1 MTKCLAELKRRP
13 RKVED
18 PDAQEHQFHS
28 LSSLATLCRKQAN
41 DLVLHTNLKLLRLLI
56 CQQQITSFEDN
67 VELKRLSQSDE
78 GSQADS
84 NNFLQI
90 VAKGNQS
97 SPGLVTTW
105 APPPP
110 PPPLQTL
117 STPHTVKSTYSRSN
131 MTKVGGESP
140 GGALVTKNR
149 GRGVVEEEGD
159 GGGGDYGA
167 GFDLIQG

>member
-1 MTKCLAELKRRP
+1 M
-13 RKVED
+13 
-18 PDAQEHQFHS
+18 
-28 LSSLATLCRKQAN
+28 
-41 DLVLHTNLKLLRLLI
+41 LHTNLKLLRLLI

-67 VELKRLSQSDE
+67 VELKRSSQSDE

-90 VAKGNQS
+90 VAKRKPVQS
-97 SPGLVTTW
+97 WSGYHM
-105 APPPP
+105 PPPHHHQHHLP
-110 PPPLQTL
+110 T
-117 STPHTVKSTYSRSN
+117 STTADALYTSHSEINIQQVPYDQ
-131 MTKVGGESP
+131 GWEP

-149 GRGVVEEEGD
+149 GREVVEEEGD

>member
-18 PDAQEHQFHS
+18 PDAQEPEFGS
-28 LSSLATLCRKQAN
+28 LSSLAALRQKQAN

-90 VAKGNQS
+90 VAKRKPVQS
-97 SPGLVTTW
+97 WSGYHMGPPTTSSTI
-105 APPPP
+105 AD
-110 PPPLQTL
+110 TL
-117 STPHTVKSTYSRSN
+117 FTSH
-131 MTKVGGESP
+131 GEINVQQVP
-140 GGALVTKNR
+140 YDQGW
-149 GRGVVEEEGD
+149 
-159 GGGGDYGA
+159 GGGVRGEHW
-167 GFDLIQG
+167 